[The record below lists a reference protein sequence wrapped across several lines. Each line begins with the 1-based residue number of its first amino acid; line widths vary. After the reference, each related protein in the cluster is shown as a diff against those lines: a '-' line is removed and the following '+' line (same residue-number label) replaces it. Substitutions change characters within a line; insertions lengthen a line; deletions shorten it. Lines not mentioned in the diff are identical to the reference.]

1 MTSTLGEEDR
11 SASAEDDMGHVIAAV
26 DTKDQGTVGC
36 AYYVAEKE
44 TLFLL
49 SDGRY
54 GGMEV
59 VDALLHQ
66 IKPTIVLKTARVEIL
81 SAQGREQSLAQDNE
95 STVFLPYKVET
106 RPGQEFDPSSA
117 QASLISLKSLRSFEN
132 RSRFLVP
139 DGGLGDY
146 DEVDPEDIGFSA
158 QEGRL
163 LHVSSSVDLENI
175 VSVGCAGAVLADLQR
190 RRALTGS
197 VGVIDDNTFKIRHLE
212 MFSLRDTMWMS
223 RNAFLSLQVM
233 QSELH
238 PNLSS
243 QVMGAKSAAGKEGFS
258 VYGLFNRFAY
268 TSQGKANL
276 KHIFLRPTLDV
287 ALIRDRQKF
296 IGVFSRPDNMA
307 TTERIIKSLKH
318 IKNLRPVIMDL
329 QKGISTGSAKMIGF
343 KATVW
348 ASLLAFAF
356 HSIDIHDALRE
367 MSIAQDVSL
376 RTKAMKTFE
385 AAQLYRVGRII
396 QEIVDIDNSEE
407 QGRTVV
413 KQGLD
418 RELDKM
424 KDRYDGLNSLLK
436 NVAIEI
442 ASIIPEQ
449 LEIDVNVIYF
459 PQLGFNIAIPLN
471 DSGHAA
477 YSGADGAWE
486 LVFLTETRAYFKDFR
501 MKELDDKLG
510 DIYGLI
516 CEKEIEIA
524 YDMAQRILHYE
535 EDLVKASDVSDSLLA
550 MTQAANFYKLSRP
563 SIVTENVIDIRGGR
577 HLLQELAVPSY
588 VPNSTLLEGGG
599 QSQSENGDPS
609 LQPIQAPSML
619 ILTGPNYSGKSVY
632 MKQVALI
639 VFLAQIGSFVPAEKA
654 ELGITD
660 KILTRVNR
668 QESVSNVQSTFMGDL
683 QEISLCLKQAT
694 GQSLVLIDEFGK
706 GTNEADG
713 IGLVCGV
720 LEHLLELESRPKVI
734 AATHF
739 HEIFENDFLS
749 LRPGLQLGHMEV
761 KVSEESRNVKD
772 QVTYL
777 YNFRLGR
784 SNKSFG
790 TICAAI
796 NGVDAAIVERANEI
810 ALLAARGENL
820 IAACAVLSAQ
830 EVQTLHEAN
839 AVARKFVEL
848 DLTADDD
855 ASVNETRRKL
865 QELLGFAK

>member
-95 STVFLPYKVET
+95 SPAFLPYKVET

-117 QASLISLKSLRSFEN
+117 QASLTSLKSLRSFEN

-146 DEVDPEDIGFSA
+146 DEVDPQDIGFSA

-197 VGVIDDNTFKIRHLE
+197 VGVIDNTFKIRHLE

-233 QSELH
+233 QSEFH

-243 QVMGAKSAAGKEGFS
+243 HVMGAKSAAGKEGLS

-276 KHIFLRPTLDV
+276 KHIFLRPTLNV
-287 ALIRDRQKF
+287 ALIRDRQRF

-356 HSIDIHDALRE
+356 YSIDIHDALRE

-424 KDRYDGLNSLLK
+424 KDRYDGLNSMLK

-516 CEKEIEIA
+516 CEKEIEIV

-535 EDLVKASDVSDSLLA
+535 EDLVKASDVCGELDR
-550 MTQAANFYKLSRP
+550 QAANFYKLSRP
-563 SIVTENVIDIRGGR
+563 SIVTENVVDIRGGR
-577 HLLQELAVPSY
+577 HLLQELAVP
-588 VPNSTLLEGGG
+588 
-599 QSQSENGDPS
+599 
-609 LQPIQAPSML
+609 
-619 ILTGPNYSGKSVY
+619 
-632 MKQVALI
+632 
-639 VFLAQIGSFVPAEKA
+639 SFVPAEKA

-820 IAACAVLSAQ
+820 MAACAVLSAQ

-839 AVARKFVEL
+839 AVARKFVEF

-865 QELLGFAK
+865 QELLGIGE